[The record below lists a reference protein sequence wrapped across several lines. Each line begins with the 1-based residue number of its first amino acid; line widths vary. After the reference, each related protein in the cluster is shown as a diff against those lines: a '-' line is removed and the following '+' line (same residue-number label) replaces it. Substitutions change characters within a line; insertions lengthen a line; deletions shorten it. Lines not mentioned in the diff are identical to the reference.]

1 MKNFSFSP
9 LIRNICM
16 FFNQSKLKS
25 SLSVATSI
33 NVLGNSFAYTF
44 SVTKVV
50 LCPIRYDMV
59 LMSTSLFKAYEANVC
74 RAMWKC
80 NLNGSSIFSPIHC
93 NDWFIV
99 LFRLLIVSFNFSSS
113 SRSNSSSSIPNTK
126 FSFLPIHLSKIF
138 MHSVV
143 IGRFRMTGRFVWFL
157 TWRCLINLS
166 S

>member
-1 MKNFSFSP
+1 MIWKSTLP
-9 LIRNICM
+9 YIIRCNLC
-16 FFNQSKLKS
+16 QSKLKS
-25 SLSVATSI
+25 SFSDTTSA
-33 NVLGNSFAYTF
+33 NVLGNNFAYTF
-44 SVTKVV
+44 SVIIVV
-50 LCPIRYDMV
+50 VCPIKYEIV
-59 LMSTSLFKAYEANVC
+59 LISTPRLIAIEANVC

-143 IGRFRMTGRFVWFL
+143 IGRLRMTGRFVWFL
-157 TWRCLINLS
+157 T
-166 S
+166 